1 MLNHMAQ
8 GKTELAMDGRAPHR
22 VRSWLPDR
30 DHGARGALQHDQGL
44 SARQVQGRVLHP
56 VVARRHQGN
65 DFYKSVSP
73 LEYN

>member
-1 MLNHMAQ
+1 MLNHMVQ
-8 GKTELAMDGRAPHR
+8 GKTEPAMDGRALHR

-30 DHGARGALQHDQGL
+30 YHGARGALQHDQGL

-56 VVARRHQGN
+56 VVARRHQGK
-65 DFYKSVSP
+65 DFYKSVNL

>member
-8 GKTELAMDGRAPHR
+8 GKTEPAMDGRAPHG

-30 DHGARGALQHDQGL
+30 DHGARGALQQGL
-44 SARQVQGRVLHP
+44 SARQVQRRVLRP
-56 VVARRHQGN
+56 FVARRHQGN